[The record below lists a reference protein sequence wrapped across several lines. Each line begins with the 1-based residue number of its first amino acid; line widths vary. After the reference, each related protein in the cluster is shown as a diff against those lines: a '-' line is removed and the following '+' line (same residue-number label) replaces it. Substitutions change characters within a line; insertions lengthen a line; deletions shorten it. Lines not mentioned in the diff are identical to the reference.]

1 MKIAGFGKVAAVLA
15 VVLVSVAL
23 LSCGKGKKA
32 DKTKVSAQDTKD
44 GEKEEV
50 VEIQIVD
57 TKDANAA
64 SDFIY
69 ETTVDGSAVVIQK
82 YIGSRGNVIVPEE
95 IEGYKVTTI
104 GESSFSGVKNIASV
118 VLPSSVTTIR
128 ASAFNGSSLKEVT
141 LPSSVT
147 TIRASA
153 FNGSSLKEVT
163 LPSSVTTI
171 EASAFKDT
179 YLTSVKLPQ
188 GLTSVSKSCF
198 SGTRLTSVELH
209 EGITSVGDYAFS
221 SCNITNFNIPASLKN
236 VGYHAFAGNPL
247 KDVEIA
253 SRDTAVVY
261 GNGAFAS
268 CNSWGNMTVALRKK
282 LNESGYKGNYYE
294 KDISCCKNAK

>member
-118 VLPSSVTTIR
+118 V
-128 ASAFNGSSLKEVT
+128 

>member
-1 MKIAGFGKVAAVLA
+1 MGSFDLYKTVKENFMKIAGFGKVAAVLA

-118 VLPSSVTTIR
+118 V
-128 ASAFNGSSLKEVT
+128 

>member
-1 MKIAGFGKVAAVLA
+1 MGSFDLYKTVKENFMKIAGFGKVAAALA

-32 DKTKVSAQDTKD
+32 DKTKVSAQETKD

-147 TIRASA
+147 TI
-153 FNGSSLKEVT
+153 
-163 LPSSVTTI
+163 

-179 YLTSVKLPQ
+179 Y
-188 GLTSVSKSCF
+188 
-198 SGTRLTSVELH
+198 
-209 EGITSVGDYAFS
+209 
-221 SCNITNFNIPASLKN
+221 
-236 VGYHAFAGNPL
+236 
-247 KDVEIA
+247 
-253 SRDTAVVY
+253 VVY
-261 GNGAFAS
+261 GNGAFSS
-268 CNSWGNMTVALRKK
+268 CNSWGTMTVALRKK

>member
-1 MKIAGFGKVAAVLA
+1 MKITGFGKVAAALA

-32 DKTKVSAQDTKD
+32 DKTKVSAQETKD

-104 GESSFSGVKNIASV
+104 GESSFAKSKKIASV

-128 ASAFNGSSLKEVT
+128 AYAFSDSSLKEIT
-141 LPSSVT
+141 LP
-147 TIRASA
+147 
-153 FNGSSLKEVT
+153 
-163 LPSSVTTI
+163 PSVTTI
-171 EASAFKDT
+171 EASAFKDSS
-179 YLTSVKLPQ
+179 LAKLNLPQ
-188 GLTSVSKSCF
+188 GITSISKSCF
-198 SGTRLTSVELH
+198 SGTKLTSVELH
-209 EGITSVGDYAFS
+209 EGIVSVGDYAFS
-221 SCNITNFNIPASLKN
+221 SCDITNFNIPASLKN

>member
-1 MKIAGFGKVAAVLA
+1 MGSFDLYKTVKENFMKIAGFGKVAAVLA

-32 DKTKVSAQDTKD
+32 DKTKVSVQETKD

-147 TIRASA
+147 TI
-153 FNGSSLKEVT
+153 
-163 LPSSVTTI
+163 

-236 VGYHAFAGNPL
+236 AGYHAFAGNPL

-253 SRDTAVVY
+253 GRDTPVVY
-261 GNGAFAS
+261 GNGAFSS
-268 CNSWGNMTVALRKK
+268 CNSWGTMTVALRKK

>member
-1 MKIAGFGKVAAVLA
+1 MKITGFGKVAAALA
-15 VVLVSVAL
+15 VVLVSVTL

-32 DKTKVSAQDTKD
+32 DKTKVSAQETKD

-147 TIRASA
+147 TI
-153 FNGSSLKEVT
+153 
-163 LPSSVTTI
+163 

-236 VGYHAFAGNPL
+236 AGYHAFASNPL

-253 SRDTAVVY
+253 GRDTPVVY

-268 CNSWGNMTVALRKK
+268 CNSWGTMTVALRKK